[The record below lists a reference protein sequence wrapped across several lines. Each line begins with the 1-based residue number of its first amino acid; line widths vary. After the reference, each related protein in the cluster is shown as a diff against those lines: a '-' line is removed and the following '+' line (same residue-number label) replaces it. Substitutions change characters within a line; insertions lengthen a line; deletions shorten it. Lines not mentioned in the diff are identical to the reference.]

1 MESKLTEA
9 VKTFNELTPGE
20 IYDILH
26 LRQEVFV
33 IEQKCIFQ
41 DLDYKDQKAHHFMIR
56 NEEGQLL
63 AYTRLLEFNDP
74 YPGYLSIGRVVNHP
88 DYRRMHLGRYL
99 MLRSI
104 EEIRKLHGNH
114 PIKIGAQAYLTRF
127 YSQFGFSPTGE
138 RYMEDGIPHL
148 KMVTE

>member
-1 MESKLTEA
+1 MIFYTSDNKFCDRA
-9 VKTFNELTPGE
+9 
-20 IYDILH
+20 
-26 LRQEVFV
+26 
-33 IEQKCIFQ
+33 KCIFR

-127 YSQFGFSPTGE
+127 
-138 RYMEDGIPHL
+138 L
-148 KMVTE
+148 